1 MSVREV
7 KIFVSSPGDVNS
19 ERALAFQV
27 IKRLQREYVEHL
39 KIVPVL
45 WERLPLEAVAGFQ
58 DEIERIASPSEADV
72 VIFILWSRLGTPL
85 GPEFLKPDGAP
96 YNSGTEYEFDV
107 SLKAREET
115 GKPAILVYIKEADL
129 EAGRFKRD
137 QVDQHRSVSLG
148 DPCGDF
154 QNADQNPRVAD
165 DALKPVLFVEG
176 AP

>member
-137 QVDQHRSVSLG
+137 QVDQHT
-148 DPCGDF
+148 
-154 QNADQNPRVAD
+154 AWIDQIRKVQEFIEHRLPD
-165 DALKPVLFVEG
+165 
-176 AP
+176 